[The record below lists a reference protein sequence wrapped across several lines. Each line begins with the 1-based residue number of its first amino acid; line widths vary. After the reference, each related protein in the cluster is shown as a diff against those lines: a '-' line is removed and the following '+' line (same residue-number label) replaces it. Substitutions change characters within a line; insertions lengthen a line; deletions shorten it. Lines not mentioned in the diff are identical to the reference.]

1 MRRTSFSF
9 WSCAAAVAVLALSAP
24 AGSAAPQDV
33 AVRVSKDG
41 MTFTVEADFSVAA
54 TQEET
59 WEVLTDFDHMTQI
72 LSNVDAS
79 KITSRDG
86 NRIEVT
92 QKSHAQSGP
101 IRISLDSV
109 REVDLTPKTE
119 IKSRMVKSNDL
130 KSSDFTT
137 RIAPGEGGLT
147 KVTVRGTFL
156 PAGLAVVAAN
166 PEAVEAN
173 TRRQYSE
180 LRDEILRR
188 KNHEPTPPCILAK
201 NCPQS

>member
-1 MRRTSFSF
+1 MLRL
-9 WSCAAAVAVLALSAP
+9 AAAIVVLAFVASAWPSP
-24 AGSAAPQDV
+24 AQDV
-33 AVRVSKDG
+33 IVRVTRDG
-41 MTFTVEADFSVAA
+41 GNVMVEADFSVAA
-54 TQEET
+54 TQDEA
-59 WEVLTDFDHMTQI
+59 WDVLTDFDHMTQI

-79 KITSRDG
+79 RITGRDG

-92 QKSHAQSGP
+92 QKSHAQAGP
-101 IRISLDSV
+101 LRLSLDSV
-109 REVDLTPKTE
+109 RQVELTPKTE
-119 IKSRMVKSNDL
+119 IKSRITKSNDV

-137 RIAPGEGGLT
+137 RLVGEGGLT
-147 KVTVRGTFL
+147 KVTVRGILVPT
-156 PAGLAVVAAN
+156 GLAAAAAT

-173 TRRQYSE
+173 TRRQYTE